1 MSTGTETTPHDD
13 QPDSPPAGEAAAP
26 QAALAGELEAVK
38 REREELFARLQRV
51 SAELDNFQKR
61 VSRERATWTADAQRS
76 ILDGILPVL
85 DNIDYALAAFER
97 GGARDP
103 QALHQG
109 VTMVKEELL
118 RQLAAQGI
126 RPVPAEPGSPFD
138 AERHQA
144 ISVQEVPGIES
155 EQVALL
161 ARPGYLHGERLIRP
175 AQVVVKK
182 PAAPQG

>member
-1 MSTGTETTPHDD
+1 MSDENTPEQPET
-13 QPDSPPAGEAAAP
+13 PAPAEEAAP
-26 QAALAGELEAVK
+26 VDELEAL
-38 REREELFARLQRV
+38 RQERQELFARLQRV
-51 SAELDNFQKR
+51 SAELDNYQKR

-76 ILDGILPVL
+76 LLEGLLPVL

-97 GGARDP
+97 GGSKADP

-126 RPVPAEPGSPFD
+126 NPVATDPGTPFD
-138 AERHQA
+138 PDRHQA
-144 ISVQEVPGIES
+144 ISVQEVEGLEG

-161 ARPGYLHGERLIRP
+161 ARPGYAAGERLIRP

-182 PAAPQG
+182 PARA

>member
-1 MSTGTETTPHDD
+1 MTPAD
-13 QPDSPPAGEAAAP
+13 DSPTAEQTAPDTAGDPDAPATPEA
-26 QAALAGELEAVK
+26 ELEALRQEK
-38 REREELFARLQRV
+38 ADLFSRLQRV
-51 SAELDNFQKR
+51 SAELDNYQKR

-76 ILDGILPVL
+76 LLEGLLPVL

-97 GGARDP
+97 GGAKADP

-126 RPVPAEPGSPFD
+126 NPVPAEPGTPFD
-138 AERHQA
+138 PERHQA
-144 ISVQEVPGIES
+144 ISVQEVEGLEG

-161 ARPGYLHGERLIRP
+161 ARPGYASGERLIRP

-182 PAAPQG
+182 PARG